1 MITISDHNTTD
12 MAQLHERLVRFE
24 QERKEIHEKM
34 IPLKNEL
41 KPLSKRLMQVSR
53 NINVLK
59 YNIRNIEI

>member
-1 MITISDHNTTD
+1 
-12 MAQLHERLVRFE
+12 MANLTSRLARFE

-34 IPLKNEL
+34 LPLKNEL

-59 YNIRNIEI
+59 YDIRNIKI